1 MSTTTTDPVPN
12 IPPAKPRRK
21 KPGRAVVIQ
30 NIDWKTYS
38 RLLKVFGDRPRLR
51 LTYDRGELEI
61 MAPSHEHDGD
71 ADLLAALVVILTKWF
86 KLPIHRG
93 GSTTL
98 KRLRLKRGLEPD
110 RCFWIA
116 NAAKMAGV
124 RQLDLKIH
132 PPPDLAIEVDVTS
145 SSLDR
150 FGIYAKLGVAELWR
164 LDGDNL
170 RFHALGTSK
179 TYSEVATSPTFP
191 GIEPTDL
198 MAFVVQARRVADQNA
213 TTDAFEAWLH
223 QRLAASASSPP
234 PTSP

>member
-1 MSTTTTDPVPN
+1 MSAATTDPVPN

-30 NIDWKTYS
+30 NIDWKTYT
-38 RLLKVFGDRPRLR
+38 RLLKAFGDRPRLR

-71 ADLLAALVVILTKWF
+71 ADLLAALVVILTKGF

-98 KRLRLKRGLEPD
+98 KRVKLKRGLEPD

-124 RQLDLKIH
+124 RHLDLKIH

-164 LDGDNL
+164 LDGDDL
-170 RFHALGTSK
+170 RFHILAANK
-179 TYSEVATSPTFP
+179 AYSSVATSPTFP
-191 GIEPTDL
+191 GIAPADL
-198 MAFVVQARRVADQNA
+198 MAVVIQGRRVADQNV
-213 TTDAFEAWLH
+213 TTDAFEAWLQ
-223 QRLAASASSPP
+223 QRTAMTTNPP
-234 PTSP
+234 PATP